1 MTTRCRDCDPVPKVA
16 RAGEIVEHRGTRVQV
31 MHEGS
36 LVKAGGYHGEWM
48 AEIIRRLR
56 GHHEPQEELLFHH
69 LLAAA
74 RPGTLMV
81 EVGAFWAYY
90 TNWWLGAVPGSR
102 AVCVEPDV
110 NNMAVGR
117 ANLALNGRT
126 AIWVAASAG
135 EPSDEAPFVRESD
148 GATVSLPRHSVES
161 LLAAIG
167 DPAVEML
174 HLDCQG
180 AELPFLESVRRP
192 AGEGRLRFVMVSTHH
207 ESISGSPTT
216 HGDCLRLLQDAGAT
230 ILAEHTVD
238 ESFSG
243 DGLIVASFLPADAG
257 IELPSISRNIAA
269 DRKSTRLN
277 SSHEWISRMPSSA

>member
-1 MTTRCRDCDPVPKVA
+1 MTATCRDCDSVPKVPG
-16 RAGEIVEHRGTRVQV
+16 AGQIVNHRGTRVQV

-36 LVKAGGYHGEWM
+36 LMTAGGYHGDWM
-48 AEIIRRLR
+48 SEIIRRLR

-102 AVCVEPDV
+102 AVCVEPDA

-117 ANLALNGRT
+117 ANLALNDRSAT
-126 AIWVAASAG
+126 WVAASVG
-135 EPSDEAPFVRESD
+135 DSREEVPFVRESD

-161 LLAAIG
+161 LLATLG
-167 DPAVEML
+167 NPSVEML

-180 AELPFLESVRRP
+180 AELAFLASVQGP
-192 AGEGRLRFVMVSTHH
+192 AREGRLRFAMVSTHH
-207 ESISGSPTT
+207 GSISGSPTT

-257 IELPSISRNIAA
+257 IVLPSISRNTPAESLFGG
-269 DRKSTRLN
+269 R
-277 SSHEWISRMPSSA
+277 